1 MIRFLFG
8 STPFKLKGLE
18 SLHQIKNPQLSSW
31 VSFCGERG
39 LTSLMPKRKSCA
51 SIETRASP
59 EKGDAVFFIWF
70 HSFQAKGA

>member
-1 MIRFLFG
+1 MLCLLFG

-18 SLHQIKNPQLSSW
+18 SLHQIKNPQLSWW

-51 SIETRASP
+51 SIETHASP
-59 EKGDAVFFIWF
+59 EKGGAVFFIWF
-70 HSFQAKGA
+70 HSFQGEGA